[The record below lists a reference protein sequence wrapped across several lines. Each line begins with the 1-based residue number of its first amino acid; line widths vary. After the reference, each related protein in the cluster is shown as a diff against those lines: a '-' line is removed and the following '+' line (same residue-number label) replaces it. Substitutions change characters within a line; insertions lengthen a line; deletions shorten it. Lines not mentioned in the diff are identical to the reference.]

1 MMSKTPKT
9 EIVKIGGKE
18 YKLQHP
24 GVRWYMENT
33 DNSRDARG
41 VLSVAKYAQNLL
53 DNVVVD
59 PPGLKLD
66 DFDSV
71 GELEELVQK
80 ADQFL
85 KS

>member
-9 EIVKIGGKE
+9 EVVKVGSKE

-41 VLSVAKYAQNLL
+41 VMSTAVYAQNLL
-53 DNVVVD
+53 DNVVID

-66 DFDSV
+66 DFNSV
-71 GELEELVQK
+71 AELEELIQK
-80 ADQFL
+80 TERFL

>member
-1 MMSKTPKT
+1 MSKTPKT
-9 EIVKIGGKE
+9 EVVKVGNKE

-33 DNSRDARG
+33 DACRDARG

-71 GELEELVQK
+71 SELEELVQK
-80 ADQFL
+80 VDQFL

>member
-1 MMSKTPKT
+1 MSKTPKT
-9 EIVKIGGKE
+9 EVVKVGNKE

-41 VLSVAKYAQNLL
+41 VLLVAKYAQNLL

-71 GELEELVQK
+71 SELEELVQK

>member
-1 MMSKTPKT
+1 MSKVAKT
-9 EIVKIGGKE
+9 TTITVGGKE

-24 GVRWYMENT
+24 GVRWYLENT

-41 VLSVAKYAQNLL
+41 FLSVSKYAQNIL

-66 DFDSV
+66 DFESV
-71 GELEELVQK
+71 AELEELVQK

>member
-9 EIVKIGGKE
+9 EVVKVGSKE

>member
-1 MMSKTPKT
+1 MKQPKT
-9 EIVKIGGKE
+9 TTVTINGKK

-33 DNSRDARG
+33 DRCRNMNG
-41 VLSVAKYAQNLL
+41 VIQTAVYAQSLL
-53 DNVVVD
+53 DHVVTD
-59 PPGLKLD
+59 PVGLKLD

-71 GELEELVQK
+71 GELTELIQQIEE
-80 ADQFL
+80 FL